1 MRKGYHF
8 SMESIVFQEQPALG
22 SKIVLQSFSQKSDMK
37 TARGL
42 GRENAPDRARLI
54 YIRGVSAT

>member
-1 MRKGYHF
+1 
-8 SMESIVFQEQPALG
+8 MESIVFQEQPALG

-42 GRENAPDRARLI
+42 RRENAPDRARLI

>member
-22 SKIVLQSFSQKSDMK
+22 SKIVVQLFSQKSDVK

-42 GRENAPDRARLI
+42 GRENAPDRALLMC
-54 YIRGVSAT
+54 IRGVSAT